1 MGITCQPWLVL
12 RSFSHKS
19 ILHINFIQ
27 EKHGVEFN
35 IESLKKGNAGIQN
48 F

>member
-1 MGITCQPWLVL
+1 MSAMVSLN

-27 EKHGVEFN
+27 EKHGVEF
-35 IESLKKGNAGIQN
+35 IEGMKKGNAGIQN
-48 F
+48 V